1 MSDENEEIVG
11 SKMKN
16 PNASPAVEKENA
28 KIKEANKVFEE
39 VRDVPPGYVN
49 IKLSTKGKVGAPA
62 SFWIRD
68 FIPEDLA
75 VLATTPENDMPI
87 KVVEILD
94 KMIWNPDPNN
104 IISVKNFHEKEVI
117 ETLLDIYELFYTTV
131 FADQTWIPTDE
142 DYEFLAEKYGGKKSA
157 AYREQV
163 QALEDGDWKPKFDL
177 DISKLDYYEL
187 PEDFKTSVR
196 VKKTVAGEPIS
207 IKFSLPKYGDFITLK
222 FFIDEMYKKED
233 QRWKRIGEIIKFR
246 EDAKERLVKGE
257 NVNLSSIPNVPDNE
271 YEGYKKYEE
280 EKVIFT
286 MTATKALYIQEFNG
300 VDYSHTPLV
309 EKINVAR
316 DPRVTYALFQQAQTM
331 FDKLKFGYKEEITV
345 FDPIMQKVV
354 NRNYTF
360 QLSDLLQAISAPRD
374 IEADISFE

>member
-1 MSDENEEIVG
+1 M
-11 SKMKN
+11 
-16 PNASPAVEKENA
+16 EKENA
-28 KIKEANKVFEE
+28 KIKEVNKVFEE

-207 IKFSLPKYGDFITLK
+207 IKFSLPKDGDFITLK